1 MGEPGRGLR
10 PSDLL
15 TFPEPDRRVLILAVR
30 QRRINAET
38 LVQRCGLTAEAASE
52 VLERLVDQGLLE
64 RMDDTTPA
72 TYAPAFGGTR
82 P

>member
-15 TFPEPDRRVLILAVR
+15 TFPEPDRRVLMLAVR
-30 QRRINAET
+30 QRRITAEM
-38 LVQRCGLTAEAASE
+38 LVQRCGLTADIADAT
-52 VLERLVDQGLLE
+52 LQRLAEQGLLE
-64 RMDDTTPA
+64 RMDNTAPA
-72 TYAPAFGGTR
+72 TYVPAFGGTR